1 MEMLTYLDYPVLTG
15 LLIVIGLFLKNWEPP
30 IKKQYIALILLPV
43 GTILGYMMVQN
54 PSYGFLIAGLVFYKD
69 ELVNEVR
76 DVKDSFIE
84 VQKEAN

>member
-1 MEMLTYLDYPVLTG
+1 METLTYLDYPVLTG

-76 DVKDSFIE
+76 DVKDSFVE
-84 VQKEAN
+84 VKKEAN